1 MEIVTGYKGEAHITA
16 WQDRDVNQG
25 AFGNGNYILGVGSKM
40 AATVVN
46 ANSIRIADGALCM
59 NGAVAVIQKG
69 SYDTVAI
76 DSGSQG
82 MLRRDLIVARYT
94 RNTSTG
100 VENIA
105 LAVIKGTP
113 TSGTPTTPSYTE
125 GDIQAGDTLA
135 EFPLYRVNLS
145 GINVSTTRLADILLT
160 GEEILAA
167 NALLNA
173 LDAQFDVWSDRLT
186 AAEGDITS
194 LQSSVSSLNTSMN
207 AANTNIATVQNTLN
221 KLVVWKSYT
230 RQYTAAAGATVNITA
245 TQFGFDTPSGYAT
258 LGPIV
263 ASTGNGNVFIQG
275 IYCNVTGSS
284 NAMIIHNVGSSSV
297 TATATI
303 RLAYIKGSVF
313 DAG

>member
-46 ANSIRIADGALCM
+46 SNTIRIADGALCM
-59 NGAVAVIQKG
+59 NGCVAVIQKG
-69 SYDTVAI
+69 TYDSVAI

-94 RNTSTG
+94 RNASTG

-125 GDIQAGDTLA
+125 GDIQAGDSLA

-145 GINVSTTRLADILLT
+145 GINVSTTRMADILLT
-160 GEEILAA
+160 GEEILEA
-167 NALLNA
+167 NDLLNA
-173 LDAQFDVWSDRLT
+173 LDTQFDVWSNRLT
-186 AAEGDITS
+186 AVETKADNNATAIANMIKKKEYTYTYS
-194 LQSSVSSLNTSMN
+194 L
-207 AANTNIATVQNTLN
+207 AANTNLFVTGDML
-221 KLVVWKSYT
+221 
-230 RQYTAAAGATVNITA
+230 
-245 TQFGFDTPSGYAT
+245 GFSSLPSGWAPISAQILWSGSNNVAVIGFKMNSSGNASVVELRNLGSTAVSNAT
-258 LGPIV
+258 LRVGIVYVRV
-263 ASTGNGNVFIQG
+263 AS
-275 IYCNVTGSS
+275 YS
-284 NAMIIHNVGSSSV
+284 
-297 TATATI
+297 
-303 RLAYIKGSVF
+303 LL
-313 DAG
+313 D

>member
-46 ANSIRIADGALCM
+46 ANTIRIADGALCM

-69 SYDTVAI
+69 TYDSVAI
-76 DSGSQG
+76 DSGTQG

-94 RNTSTG
+94 RNASTG
-100 VENIA
+100 VENIV

-145 GINVSTTRLADILLT
+145 GINVSTTRLADILMT
-160 GEEILAA
+160 GEEILEA

-173 LDAQFDVWSDRLT
+173 LDTQFDVWSDRLT
-186 AAEGDITS
+186 AVETGETANATAISGMILKKEYTYTY
-194 LQSSVSSLNTSMN
+194 SVTASGTLYVSASNLNIS
-207 AANTNIATVQNTLN
+207 
-221 KLVVWKSYT
+221 K
-230 RQYTAAAGATVNITA
+230 
-245 TQFGFDTPSGYAT
+245 PSGYT
-258 LGPIV
+258 PIGV
-263 ASTGNGNVFIQG
+263 QVLWSGNSNVSVMGFQT
-275 IYCNVTGSS
+275 NVSGTGSFCELKNNSSSAVS
-284 NAMIIHNVGSSSV
+284 NANLKVAIIYVRSGSYSVG
-297 TATATI
+297 
-303 RLAYIKGSVF
+303 
-313 DAG
+313 